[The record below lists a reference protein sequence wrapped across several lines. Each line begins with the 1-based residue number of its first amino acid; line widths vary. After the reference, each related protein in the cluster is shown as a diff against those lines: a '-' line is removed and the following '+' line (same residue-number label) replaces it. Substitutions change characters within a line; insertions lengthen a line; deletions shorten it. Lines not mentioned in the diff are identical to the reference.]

1 MEGIRRRLTKQ
12 IWNAANSYVA
22 LSCKRSVCRS
32 VKPRESPFQ
41 NLLGVPWLALQC
53 RGIKITGTDV
63 ELRDLESG
71 LKLTER
77 LRTSEPIE
85 KVHLEDRTFTF
96 LYEEGDT
103 VFMMDPET
111 FEQVELSKSI
121 FGKRAAYLTDGIP
134 ITVSFHEGK
143 ALSGQMPIR
152 MTCTVAEAEPSFR
165 GQSVSAQYKKLVLEN
180 GRTIMGPTYLEAG
193 DKIVVNTIEETYLE
207 RYWSS
212 SQSICVT
219 TYLLKTKCFHH
230 LTARTSAYNC
240 DLSCP
245 RTACIIKLD
254 ASAFYFKCFP

>member
-53 RGIKITGTDV
+53 RGIKITGTDVKVGNVIEKNGCLYEVIKAQHTQHGRGGATMQV

-207 RYWSS
+207 RAA
-212 SQSICVT
+212 
-219 TYLLKTKCFHH
+219 K
-230 LTARTSAYNC
+230 R
-240 DLSCP
+240 
-245 RTACIIKLD
+245 
-254 ASAFYFKCFP
+254 